1 MKMITVFAIAIL
13 FAFPSCNSEEKINT
27 QKVKFGLY
35 ETINV
40 DELPASLIDTL
51 KKTDIKIE
59 KDIQQPIIG
68 YVLQNESVEIQLD
81 FVKENIRLVKTAY
94 SVDND
99 GKYFA
104 LVAIKYNQVIDNAD
118 IQRTKNTG
126 GNVEIHFNMKGAKKW
141 ANMTKN
147 NIGKMLA
154 FTIDNEIYSMP
165 YINDEIRSGI
175 AMISGLKNEIIA
187 KNLSDS
193 LNSSLSD

>member
-1 MKMITVFAIAIL
+1 MITVSTIAVL
-13 FAFPSCNSEEKINT
+13 FAFSSCNSGEKTNT

-35 ETINV
+35 ETIKV
-40 DELPASLIDTL
+40 VELPASLIDTL

-81 FVKENIRLVKTAY
+81 FFKENIRLVKTAY

-104 LVAIKYNQVIDNAD
+104 LVAIKYNPVIDNAD
-118 IQRTKNTG
+118 IQKAKNTG
-126 GNVEIHFNMKGAKKW
+126 DNVEIHFNMKGAKKW

-147 NIGKMLA
+147 NIGNMLA
-154 FTIDNEIYSMP
+154 FTIDNKIYSMP
-165 YINDEIRSGI
+165 YINGEIRSGI
-175 AMISGLKNEIIA
+175 ALISGLKNEIIA

-193 LNSSLSD
+193 LNSSISD